1 MKILITGTAGF
12 IGYHLSKKLIERG
25 DSVIGVDQ
33 INDYYDI
40 ELKYSRLKDLG
51 IEKDSIKIG
60 RKTDSSIHINHSFYK
75 GNLEDKD
82 FIDSVFK
89 DERPDAVC
97 NLQLKPE

>member
-25 DSVIGVDQ
+25 DTVIGVDQ

-51 IEKDSIKIG
+51 IEKDSIEIG
-60 RKTDSSIHINHSFYK
+60 KKTTSSVYSNLFFYK

-82 FIDSVFK
+82 FIDFVFK
-89 DERPDAVC
+89 NEKRRI
-97 NLQLKPE
+97 

>member
-25 DSVIGVDQ
+25 DTVIGVDQ

-51 IEKDSIKIG
+51 IEKNEIEEG
-60 RKTDSSIHINHSFYK
+60 NKTTSSVYDNHFFYK

-82 FIDSVFK
+82 FIDSV
-89 DERPDAVC
+89 
-97 NLQLKPE
+97 LKMKNRMLFVI

>member
-25 DSVIGVDQ
+25 DTVIGVDQ

-51 IEKDSIKIG
+51 IEK
-60 RKTDSSIHINHSFYK
+60 N
-75 GNLEDKD
+75 N
-82 FIDSVFK
+82 IDRRQENYFFS
-89 DERPDAVC
+89 
-97 NLQLKPE
+97 L